1 MSRRG
6 ILSTTV
12 ALFALLWLLTNPGLR
27 ALVWVG
33 LRAMAGG
40 ARSGVVLSVR
50 DPGTLGPALIA
61 LVKITLLLAPAIRM
75 LARSPRSR
83 LVWIP
88 FGGAAFVVV
97 LGNAVPG
104 VTGVWMWIVFVA
116 AAAFAWFAVAR
127 VAIAFLLP
135 WLVALEPL
143 LGHSPLAESFWP
155 PRRLSDRCAQ
165 NDGRRP
171 LDFKP
176 ELAITRYFGV
186 TPMSDKLALLTG
198 ERRSFWVHRAADGT
212 RLGEPLRL
220 TGNFWQGCVRD
231 GQAWVTARGRICR
244 AAPAGD
250 FECFSVPG
258 PPEVELDYV
267 DVVCSGDSLYVSQ
280 LLRGGVVEFDPRTRT
295 SRWHPVV
302 PGLNLQLVARSDG
315 NLVAITT
322 SRLIVFDPRRDRVLS
337 EQAAGI
343 VAMGIDLCAKD
354 DAVAIADFSG
364 RVRVFDRSGD
374 DYRFRAGVSLPAPR
388 RIAFSPSCSHLV
400 VTSGDDRHAY
410 LLRRDDLAIVR
421 RYTLGP
427 GLRDVVFLDE
437 STIAAADACTFNTL
451 EARE

>member
-1 MSRRG
+1 VSRRS
-6 ILSTTV
+6 ILSAV
-12 ALFALLWLLTNPGLR
+12 LALFGLLCVLAYPGLR
-27 ALVWVG
+27 ALVWAG
-33 LRAMAGG
+33 LRAMGGG
-40 ARSGVVLSVR
+40 ARSAVLLSVR
-50 DPGTLGPALIA
+50 DPGTLGPAAIA

-75 LARSPRSR
+75 LVRAPRSR
-83 LVWIP
+83 LLWIP
-88 FGGAAFVVV
+88 FGAAAFVVV

-104 VTGVWMWIVFVA
+104 VTGVGMWLVFVA
-116 AAAFAWFAVAR
+116 AAVAAWFAVAR
-127 VAIAFLLP
+127 VAVAFLLP

-155 PRRLSDRCAQ
+155 PSRLSDRCAQ

-176 ELAITRYFGV
+176 EYAITRYFGV
-186 TPMSDKLALLTG
+186 TPLSDELALLTG
-198 ERRSFWVHRAADGT
+198 ERRSFWVRRAAAGT
-212 RLGEPLRL
+212 HLGAPLRL
-220 TGNFWQGCVRD
+220 SGNFWQGCVRD
-231 GQAWVTARGRICR
+231 GQAWLTARGRICR

-250 FECFSVPG
+250 SECFVVPG
-258 PPEVELDYV
+258 PPAVELDYV
-267 DVVCSGDSLYVSQ
+267 DVVCSGELLYVSQ
-280 LLRGGVVEFDPRTRT
+280 LLRGGVVEFDPRTHA
-295 SRWHPVV
+295 SRWHPVI
-302 PGLNLQLVARSDG
+302 PGLNLQLVARNDG
-315 NLVAITT
+315 ALVAITT
-322 SRLIVFDPRRDRVLS
+322 SRLVVFDPRTDRVRS

-343 VAMGIDLCAKD
+343 VAMGIDLCPKD

-364 RVRVFDRSGD
+364 RVRVFDRAGD

-410 LLRRDDLAIVR
+410 LLRRDDLQVVR

-437 STIAAADACTFNTL
+437 NTVAAADACTFNTL